1 MDGKPGALVDMI
13 GVSKSYGGVHAVRGV
28 DFSIRPG
35 EVHALLGENGAG
47 KSTLMKV
54 LCGEVSGYRG
64 EIRIGGRPV
73 ALSSPVDAQ
82 RAGIAMIHQELD
94 LVPALSIAK
103 NVFLGREPRTR
114 LRTVDVRRMV
124 RDTARLLARAG
135 VRLDPRRPVE
145 QLRTGEQQLVTIAKA
160 LSLDARI
167 LIMDEPTSALSSHEV
182 DQLFGVISELRG
194 AGTGIVYISHRM
206 DEIGRVADRAT
217 VLRNGSLVAEFDAR
231 SMTATQASE
240 AMVGRPLH
248 QMFRAGTHRP
258 VTEAEELL
266 RVENLVVIPRRPRAG
281 RRDPAGISLRVRRG
295 EIVGLAG
302 LLGSGRTELLETLFG
317 VGLRGRWHGRVLLAD
332 RPVRPTGP
340 RQALGLGIA
349 FLREAARMAGRGP
362 AGGRPVGAARA
373 RQAAGLGNGFVP
385 EDRRIAG
392 LALEHSVLAN
402 TVLSVVGRIAKLG
415 VVSRSTEQALTRRTT
430 ERLSVKLASMS
441 SPVGSLSGGNQQKVV
456 LGRGLLT
463 EPTLLLLDEP
473 TRGVDIGAK
482 AEIYRLLGQIA
493 SQGVGV
499 LLASS
504 EPAELIGICDRVVVL
519 RGGRSVRELETDGVS
534 EAALLAAVMG
544 EGAMGEGARP
554 EPALGEAG

>member
-1 MDGKPGALVDMI
+1 MDGKPGASVDMI
-13 GVSKSYGGVHAVRGV
+13 GVSKSYGGVHAVRDV

-94 LVPALSIAK
+94 LVPALSIAE

-217 VLRNGSLVAEFDAR
+217 VLRNGSVVAEFDAR
-231 SMTATQASE
+231 SMTAAQASE

-258 VTEAEELL
+258 VAEAEELL

-317 VGLRGRWHGRVLLAD
+317 LGLKGRWSGRVLLAD

-340 RQALGLGIA
+340 RQALRLGFA
-349 FLREAARMAGRGP
+349 
-362 AGGRPVGAARA
+362 
-373 RQAAGLGNGFVP
+373 FVP
-385 EDRRIAG
+385 EDRRLAG
-392 LALEHSVLAN
+392 LALDHSVLAN

-519 RGGRSVRELETDGVS
+519 RGGRSVRELHTDGVS
-534 EAALLAAVMG
+534 EATLLAAAMG
-544 EGAMGEGARP
+544 EGAMGQGAMGQGARPPGSLGARP

>member
-1 MDGKPGALVDMI
+1 
-13 GVSKSYGGVHAVRGV
+13 
-28 DFSIRPG
+28 
-35 EVHALLGENGAG
+35 
-47 KSTLMKV
+47 
-54 LCGEVSGYRG
+54 
-64 EIRIGGRPV
+64 
-73 ALSSPVDAQ
+73 
-82 RAGIAMIHQELD
+82 
-94 LVPALSIAK
+94 
-103 NVFLGREPRTR
+103 
-114 LRTVDVRRMV
+114 
-124 RDTARLLARAG
+124 
-135 VRLDPRRPVE
+135 
-145 QLRTGEQQLVTIAKA
+145 

-182 DQLFGVISELRG
+182 DQLFGVIGELRG

-217 VLRNGSLVAEFDAR
+217 VLRNGSVVAEFDAR

-258 VTEAEELL
+258 VAEAEELL

-317 VGLRGRWHGRVLLAD
+317 LGLKGRWTGRVLLAD

-340 RQALGLGIA
+340 RQALRLGFA
-349 FLREAARMAGRGP
+349 
-362 AGGRPVGAARA
+362 
-373 RQAAGLGNGFVP
+373 FVP

-392 LALEHSVLAN
+392 LALDHSVLAN

-482 AEIYRLLGQIA
+482 AEIYRLLGEIA
-493 SQGVGV
+493 GQGVGV

-504 EPAELIGICDRVVVL
+504 EPAELIGVCDRVVVL
-519 RGGRSVRELETDGVS
+519 RGGRSVRELDTAGVS
-534 EAALLAAVMG
+534 EATLLAA
-544 EGAMGEGARP
+544 AMGEGAVGEGARPP

>member
-1 MDGKPGALVDMI
+1 MDGKPGASVDMI
-13 GVSKSYGGVHAVRGV
+13 GVSKSYGGVHAVREV

-64 EIRIGGRPV
+64 EIRIGGQPV
-73 ALSSPVDAQ
+73 TLSSPVDAQ

-94 LVPALSIAK
+94 LVPALSIAE

-124 RDTARLLARAG
+124 RDTTRLLARAG

-182 DQLFGVISELRG
+182 EQLFGVISELRG

-217 VLRNGSLVAEFDAR
+217 VLRNGSVVAEFDAR
-231 SMTATQASE
+231 SMTAAEASE

-248 QMFRAGTHRP
+248 QMFRTSAHRP
-258 VTEAEELL
+258 VVEAEELL
-266 RVENLVVIPRRPRAG
+266 RVEDLVVIPRRPRAG

-317 VGLRGRWHGRVLLAD
+317 VGLKGRWSGRVLLAGQ
-332 RPVRPTGP
+332 PVRPTGP

-349 FLREAARMAGRGP
+349 
-362 AGGRPVGAARA
+362 
-373 RQAAGLGNGFVP
+373 FVP

-402 TVLSVVGRIAKLG
+402 TVLSVVGRIARLG
-415 VVSRSTEQALTRRTT
+415 VVSRSTEQALTRQTT
-430 ERLSVKLASMS
+430 ERLSVKLASLN

-519 RGGRSVRELETDGVS
+519 RGGRSVRELDTDGVS
-534 EAALLAAVMG
+534 EAALLAAAMGEGAMG

-554 EPALGEAG
+554 PEPALGPRPEPALGEAG